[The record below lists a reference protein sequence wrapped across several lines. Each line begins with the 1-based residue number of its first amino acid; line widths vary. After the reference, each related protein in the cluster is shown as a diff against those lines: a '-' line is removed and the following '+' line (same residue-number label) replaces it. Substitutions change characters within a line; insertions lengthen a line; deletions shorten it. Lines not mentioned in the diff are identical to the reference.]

1 MEWTEPMLFPQS
13 LRLSQSG
20 FPQLYQPV
28 REPFPRTLWAATTA
42 LPGTWH
48 TVAPS
53 GLQKAAVVPATEEA
67 WCALG

>member
-1 MEWTEPMLFPQS
+1 LPS
-13 LRLSQSG
+13 ADLSFSSV
-20 FPQLYQPV
+20 FC
-28 REPFPRTLWAATTA
+28 RWAATTA

-53 GLQKAAVVPATEEA
+53 GLQKTAVVPVTEEA